1 MHFFYLQWYSG
12 PCSWSNSRK
21 WGSIRWSI
29 LVCWHD
35 LGFWYEI
42 LCQPQWILLKNWL
55 SRIHPR
61 RHFLDRASTSELV
74 MKRCWIC
81 KHSLG
86 WLDQSIFLP
95 SFLTFV
101 VLCLF
106 KKLQSPGKLKFTRFH
121 WLLKIIEENFF
132 QPRQIDFPG
141 QLSGIVRCP
150 TVRCVLTVTSE
161 RSYFLKFAH
170 ALQRY
175 QIFLFYTLIFTN
187 YFVTRN
193 FEKIHWNVKF

>member
-1 MHFFYLQWYSG
+1 MHWKFFRYGRGGRRHAQIYEYFAFFKRNLNCYAIITAAASNAFFYLQWYSG

-61 RHFLDRASTSELV
+61 RHFLDQASTSELV

-106 KKLQSPGKLKFTRFH
+106 KKLPSPGKLISRDFTDY
-121 WLLKIIEENFF
+121 WK
-132 QPRQIDFPG
+132 
-141 QLSGIVRCP
+141 
-150 TVRCVLTVTSE
+150 
-161 RSYFLKFAH
+161 
-170 ALQRY
+170 
-175 QIFLFYTLIFTN
+175 
-187 YFVTRN
+187 
-193 FEKIHWNVKF
+193 